1 MLKSYHSQLKAKNM
15 IKKILLLSCLL
26 GFSIQSMKA
35 QKTGNNNPIIPD
47 LIADPSIVQFG
58 DTFYCYATTDG
69 YNAGL
74 ATAGPPVLW
83 SSKDLKNWSFNG
95 FYFPAAEKQLFW
107 APSYPVK
114 VKDKYYYYPTVNHDI
129 YVAVADSPA
138 GPFTLPKGDFSK
150 ENTFPLLKM
159 DAPKGTKGIDAEV
172 FIDDDQKPY
181 LFWAQRGAGRLNADM
196 ISLDTASIVKI
207 STKRGGYSEGP
218 IVFKRKGIY
227 YYLYTLS
234 GHENYVYA
242 YQYSKVSP
250 FGPFIYPEEDIIAK
264 TDVKEQIYGP
274 GHGNVFHIN
283 DDYYFTYLE
292 FGRSS
297 TNRQAWIDKM
307 EFNEDGTIKP
317 IRLTNKGVD
326 PFPSLAKNEV
336 TIQSAEAS
344 STLPDFKVPYVKDKT
359 INRTET
365 YSAQNALDGSN
376 GTRWLAETKDSTATF
391 TVNLGKKT
399 AIKKVASYFV
409 KPTAG
414 HAYELAYSVDGKNW
428 KPYGGHSEIKVQSPH
443 IDERSVKAQ
452 YLKLTFLKGT
462 PGLWEFK
469 VYK

>member
-1 MLKSYHSQLKAKNM
+1 MTQR
-15 IKKILLLSCLL
+15 ILLLSSIFLL
-26 GFSIQSMKA
+26 CFQLTQA
-35 QKTGNNNPIIPD
+35 QKSVNNNPVIPD

-69 YNAGL
+69 YNKGL

-83 SSKDLKNWSFNG
+83 SSKDLKTWSFKG

-138 GPFTLPKGDFSK
+138 GPFSLAKGDFSK
-150 ENTFPLLKM
+150 ANAAPLLKM

-181 LFWAQRGAGRLNADM
+181 LFWAQRGAGRLNPDM
-196 ISLDTASIVKI
+196 VSLDTASIVKLP
-207 STKRGGYSEGP
+207 TKRGGYSEGP
-218 IVFKRKGIY
+218 IFFKRKGIY

-274 GHGNVFHIN
+274 GHGNVFHIK

-297 TNRQAWIDKM
+297 TNRQVWIDKM

-317 IRLTNKGVD
+317 IQLTNKGVD
-326 PFPSLAKNEV
+326 PFPSLVKKGIE
-336 TIQSAEAS
+336 IQQAEAS
-344 STLPDFKVPYVKDKT
+344 STLADYKVPYIKDKS

-365 YSAQNALDGSN
+365 YLPQNALDGAN
-376 GTRWLAETKDSTATF
+376 GTRWMAKANDSTATF
-391 TVNLGKKT
+391 TVNLGKKI
-399 AIKKVASYFV
+399 AIKKVESYFV

-414 HAYELAYSVDGKNW
+414 HAYVLEYSIDNKSW
-428 KPYGGHSEIKVQSPH
+428 KPYGGHADIKIQSPH

-452 YLKLTFLKGT
+452 YLRLTFLKGT
-462 PGLWEFK
+462 AGLWEFR
-469 VYK
+469 VF